1 MKRRMCFNSA
11 GRTYCR
17 VIAVPSDYLSPSL
30 DWSNW
35 NVWDAVGYQAVVP
48 SSGFATGVVSPR
60 NVAWNNY
67 AQVPLC
73 NHRQHYAKHGF
84 KLLFR
89 LSPQQRL
96 SCQCRLEQLRA
107 GHSHCYFFN
116 STPIPKGR
124 LICNYVPI
132 ERRLTDCSWRTSR
145 LVAPD
150 LIHRFISWPGCNWL
164 CSHVAAGVLPAF
176 NGTMSEHFLCGT
188 PGFLWYSLTNP
199 ATCAFRSPRT
209 SQRLAAPRST

>member
-1 MKRRMCFNSA
+1 MEHMKRRTCFDSA
-11 GRTYCR
+11 GCTYCR

-73 NHRQHYAKHGF
+73 DHRQHYAKHGF
-84 KLLFR
+84 KAPAAAFLPALHCR
-89 LSPQQRL
+89 TTSPGATTR
-96 SCQCRLEQLRA
+96 
-107 GHSHCYFFN
+107 GYPHCYFSN

-124 LICNYVPI
+124 LICDYVPF
-132 ERRLTDCSWRTSR
+132 RK
-145 LVAPD
+145 
-150 LIHRFISWPGCNWL
+150 
-164 CSHVAAGVLPAF
+164 
-176 NGTMSEHFLCGT
+176 T
-188 PGFLWYSLTNP
+188 PY
-199 ATCAFRSPRT
+199 
-209 SQRLAAPRST
+209 